1 LPKTNLK
8 ELMSATANSI
18 QLAQVAATAAAD
30 KLAENIIAWDVT
42 ELTPLNDV
50 LILASARNE
59 RQVNAIADEI
69 EDKLRELGHKCLLR
83 EGRTL
88 GRWVLLHFGEI
99 IVHIMHEEERVY
111 YSLERLYKDQPVV
124 HLELATGT
132 ESV

>member
-1 LPKTNLK
+1 MT
-8 ELMSATANSI
+8 ATAKAI
-18 QLAQVAATAAAD
+18 KLANIAANAAAD

-59 RQVNAIADEI
+59 RQVNAIADEV
-69 EDKLRELGHKCLLR
+69 ELKLAEVGVKTLLR
-83 EGRTL
+83 EGKAV
-88 GRWVLLHFGEI
+88 GRWVLLHFGEV

-124 HLELATGT
+124 KLELPAVP

>member
-1 LPKTNLK
+1 LANTELK
-8 ELMSATANSI
+8 EHMTATASSI
-18 QLAQVAATAAAD
+18 KLAQVAATAAAD

-124 HLELATGT
+124 HLELATGP